1 MKRLVTV
8 GVFAIAL
15 LATAASAQS
24 RTYTIDRN
32 HSEVGF
38 KVKHF
43 FNKTYGQFSDFSG
56 AIQFDPKNV
65 AASTVEVTI
74 RDSSINTENPKR
86 DDHLRSEDFF
96 WVEKHPTITFKSSK
110 VVPGKSADNFQV
122 MGDLTIRG
130 VTKPVTLD
138 VEFNGSG
145 PVGIQGN
152 NLGMQAGFTATTT
165 VNRKDYGIVWNRQ
178 LDQGGVMLGDDVD
191 ITLSVAAVSR
201 DPKPAT
207 PANADKSAAATD
219 KK

>member
-1 MKRLVTV
+1 MKRLVTL

-15 LATAASAQS
+15 VASVASAQS
-24 RTYTIDRN
+24 RTYKIDRS

-56 AIQFDPKNV
+56 EIQFDPKNV

-74 RDSSINTENPKR
+74 RDSSINTANAKR
-86 DDHLRSEDFF
+86 DDHLRTEDLF
-96 WVEKHPTITFKSSK
+96 WVEKHPTITFKSTK
-110 VVPGKSADNFQV
+110 VIPGKSENNFQV
-122 MGDLTIRG
+122 VGDLTIRG
-130 VTKPVTLD
+130 VTKPATLD
-138 VEFNGSG
+138 VEYNGSG

-152 NLGMQAGFTATTT
+152 SLGVQAGFTASTT

-207 PANADKSAAATD
+207 PASDKSAAATD